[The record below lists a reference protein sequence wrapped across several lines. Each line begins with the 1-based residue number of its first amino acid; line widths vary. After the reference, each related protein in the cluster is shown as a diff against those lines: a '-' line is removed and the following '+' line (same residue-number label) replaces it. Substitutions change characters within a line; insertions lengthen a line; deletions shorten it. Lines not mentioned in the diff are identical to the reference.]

1 MSRQP
6 SKYFWPASALSAS
19 DMDLL
24 YRAREASSP
33 RIPIT
38 QLIAQ
43 TVRYTCGQRHISTV
57 SMEAHTQPNERKKAA

>member
-38 QLIAQ
+38 QLIARAVRHTYGHSQNPSVSIKAHNQQ
-43 TVRYTCGQRHISTV
+43 T
-57 SMEAHTQPNERKKAA
+57 ERKDA